1 MKKFSVI
8 LLMAVAAIIGTTTT
22 SCGGEDPV
30 APKVSTTDTTETAVE
45 ANNKVRVGLK
55 DYSIVEEAART
66 NSTYISGEDKT
77 AIIVFGSD
85 NTHGDIDFQI
95 TFKGKSTGTY
105 TSSEVGD
112 NGLVFGLGTG
122 TEGDVRRQEHEASTT
137 TLTVI
142 VTEYGEVGEQV
153 KGTFSGQVKNVNGQT
168 VNISNGEFEVT
179 RKEDTM

>member
-1 MKKFSVI
+1 MKKFNFI
-8 LLMAVAAIIGTTTT
+8 LLMAVAAIIGTTTA

-30 APKVSTTDTTETAVE
+30 APNMLPADTSENEVE
-45 ANNKVRVGLK
+45 AKNKVRVGLK

-66 NSTYISGEDKT
+66 NSTYAPGKDET

-105 TSSEVGD
+105 TSSEIGD
-112 NGLVFGLGTG
+112 KGMVFGLGTG
-122 TEGDVRRQEHEASTT
+122 TEGDVRRQEHDASST

-142 VTEYGEVGEQV
+142 VTEYGEVGNRV

-168 VNISNGEFEVT
+168 VNISDGEFQVT
-179 RKEDTM
+179 RKADLM

>member
-1 MKKFSVI
+1 MKKFSLI
-8 LLMAVAAIIGTTTT
+8 LLIAVAAIIGTTTT

-30 APKVSTTDTTETAVE
+30 TPKNPTSTTDTTEIGVE

-66 NSTYISGEDKT
+66 NSTYMSGKDET

-85 NTHGDIDFQI
+85 NTHGDINFQI
-95 TFKGKSTGTY
+95 TFKGKTTGTY

-112 NGLVFGLGTG
+112 NGVVFGLGTG
-122 TEGDVRRQEHEASTT
+122 TGNRVQEHEASTT

-142 VTEYGEVGEQV
+142 VAEYGEVGEQI

-179 RKEDTM
+179 RKADVM